1 MNNIRDESV
10 IDDELMELYS
20 EVFREVLKDLK
31 ISRLSGVPIHMLRYD
46 PIDVYAGCE
55 DEDEEE

>member
-1 MNNIRDESV
+1 
-10 IDDELMELYS
+10 MELYS

-46 PIDVYAGCE
+46 PIEETSGE
-55 DEDEEE
+55 KDEEE

>member
-1 MNNIRDESV
+1 MSNICDESV

-46 PIDVYAGCE
+46 PIDSYANE
-55 DEDEEE
+55 DEDEEK

>member
-1 MNNIRDESV
+1 MNNECDENS

-46 PIDVYAGCE
+46 PIEETSGE
-55 DEDEEE
+55 KDEEE